1 MTEGTFPSPFECSPP
16 GGAGWEEMYPRH
28 ALFDEDR
35 RSFDEGRFWF
45 QEGMHWPEP
54 IYPFDALVVEAL
66 FVGLNQAS
74 ARLFAIPPSLGAE
87 FRVLGGYVYSSPNIV
102 TDAGV
107 LASRAELFEKRGGHY
122 YRHWDD
128 LYARWVRKI
137 EDAIAELRE
146 LDVPELPDIEDESV
160 VTTGQG
166 YGSSHALLVAYARLL
181 ESVDRVIQY
190 HFELLNLGYAAYV
203 GMYELCRG
211 VFPDTS
217 DQTIASLLSGADLLP
232 LRPDDELKCLAE
244 LAIDLGVADEVKAA
258 RGEDQLRI
266 ALRESMA
273 GVRWLSRLDA
283 TKDPW
288 FYFSYG
294 NGLASHHRSW
304 IDDTSLPVAT
314 IASYIERLEAG
325 EAISRPRNALIAER
339 DRITAEYRELMP
351 ESTRVTFDERL
362 ALARTV
368 FPYVENHSFYVD
380 HWYLTVFWNKV
391 REFGALLA
399 SPRFLKDSDDVFY
412 LRHDEVREALQELR
426 LAWSSGDAGAATGP
440 RHWPELVERRKSIY
454 EAQRRWVPPVAV
466 GATPEAIADP
476 VTIMLFGVTPER
488 AQGWLAS
495 ADGPGTTTLSGIA
508 ASPGVAEGRARLVAD
523 PKDLAQV
530 EDGEIL
536 VAASTSPSWT
546 PVFGRV
552 SAVVVDIGGIM
563 SHAAIVAREYGLPTV
578 VGTGSATKTIQ
589 TGDRIRVDGHTGVVT
604 VLD

>member
-1 MTEGTFPSPFECSPP
+1 MPDGTFPSPFDCSPP
-16 GGAGWEEMYPRH
+16 DGWEEIYPRH
-28 ALFDEDR
+28 ARFDGDR
-35 RSFDEGRFWF
+35 RGFDEGRFWF

-54 IYPFDALVVEAL
+54 VHPFDALVVESL

-87 FRVLGGYVYSSPNIV
+87 FRLLGGYVYSSPNV
-102 TDAGV
+102 LTDVGL
-107 LASRAELFEKRGGHY
+107 LARRAELFERRGGHY
-122 YRHWDD
+122 FRHWDD
-128 LYARWVRKI
+128 LYAQWVSKV

-146 LDVPELPDIEDESV
+146 LDVPELPEVEDEVV
-160 VTTGQG
+160 VTTGRG
-166 YGSSHALLVAYARLL
+166 YGSSHVLLVAYARLL
-181 ESVDRVIQY
+181 ESVDRVIHY

-211 VFPDTS
+211 AFPDMT
-217 DQTIASLLSGADLLP
+217 DLTIASLLSGADLLP
-232 LRPDDELKCLAE
+232 LRPDDELKCLAR
-244 LAIDLGVADEVKAA
+244 LAVDLGVADKVKGA

-266 ALRESMA
+266 ALGASTA
-273 GVRWLSRLDA
+273 GAEWLSRLDA
-283 TKDPW
+283 AKDPW

-304 IDDTSLPVAT
+304 IDDTSLPLAT
-314 IASYIERLEAG
+314 IASYVARLEAG
-325 EAISRPRNALIAER
+325 ETISRSRDALTAER

-351 ESTRVTFDERL
+351 ETTRVTFDERL

-399 SPRFLKDSDDVFY
+399 SRRFLKAADDIFY
-412 LRHDEVREALQELR
+412 LRHDEAHEALHELR
-426 LAWSSGDAGAATGP
+426 LGWSSGDAGAAVGP
-440 RHWPELVERRKSIY
+440 RHWPGVVERRKSIH
-454 EAQRRWVPPVAV
+454 EALRRWVPPVAV
-466 GATPEAIADP
+466 GAAPEALDDP

-488 AQGWLAS
+488 VQGWLKS
-495 ADGPGTTTLSGIA
+495 ADGTGAATLSGVA
-508 ASPGVAEGRARLVAD
+508 ASPGVAEGRARVVSD
-523 PKDLAQV
+523 PSQLAQV

-589 TGDRIRVDGHTGVVT
+589 TGDRIRVDGDAGIVT